1 MPPLFPVAPAL
12 ERRILRE
19 VERAGAEIAAFTGE
33 LIRIPTVNPPG
44 EHYRECAEFLGERL
58 GAAGFAVE
66 YDDPP
71 RSACPPNSARW
82 PRRNV
87 IGRRGSGGRRLHLN
101 GHLDVVPAG
110 AGWTGDPFSG
120 EIRDG
125 SVWGRGASDM
135 KGGVAAAVFA
145 AEALRRAG
153 VRLGGVLE
161 ISGSV
166 DEESGGRAGVAWLAE
181 SGRIAPG
188 TDAVIIPEPFGSHR
202 VCVGHRGVYW
212 FRVVS
217 EGETAH
223 GAMPFLGR
231 NAISQLAPLLEE
243 IRADWAP
250 ELAGRRTALPVVPEG
265 ARAATVNVNSI
276 VGGQAGA
283 GIESPQVPDRA
294 EIVVDRRFLPEEG
307 LERVRSEVARR
318 VAACAARDPA
328 RRYRIEELLTV
339 EPVRTPP
346 GSLATEA
353 VRYGVR
359 GALGREVEEVAS
371 PGTYDH
377 KHVTR
382 IAGIADCVAYG
393 PGILEQAHRP
403 DEHCPI
409 EELTR
414 ATGALA
420 LAAAAVLG
428 ACQQSVDRAGRAP
441 RPARRPAD
449 KARIGRHTRR
459 IPTDSQRRAERSD
472 GMSSPVEC
480 RPALSTGC

>member
-1 MPPLFPVAPAL
+1 
-12 ERRILRE
+12 
-19 VERAGAEIAAFTGE
+19 
-33 LIRIPTVNPPG
+33 
-44 EHYRECAEFLGERL
+44 
-58 GAAGFAVE
+58 
-66 YDDPP
+66 
-71 RSACPPNSARW
+71 
-82 PRRNV
+82 
-87 IGRRGSGGRRLHLN
+87 
-101 GHLDVVPAG
+101 
-110 AGWTGDPFSG
+110 
-120 EIRDG
+120 
-125 SVWGRGASDM
+125 M

-449 KARIGRHTRR
+449 KARIGRHTQR
-459 IPTDSQRRAERSD
+459 IPTDSQRRAKRSD